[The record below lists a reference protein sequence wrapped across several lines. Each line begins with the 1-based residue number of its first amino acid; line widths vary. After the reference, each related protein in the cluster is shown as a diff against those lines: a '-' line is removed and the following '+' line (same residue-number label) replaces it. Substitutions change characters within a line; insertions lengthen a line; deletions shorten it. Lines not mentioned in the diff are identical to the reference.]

1 MDKPDNDGTEQENKK
16 RNVLR
21 RELELELE
29 NRDLK
34 QREEKLKEMLAK
46 KDGHIEALQN
56 NILIAQNQHIL
67 EMQKVKDSFRKEL
80 SRMHELWAKSI
91 NDRMDERMQ
100 FHLEQQSEKF
110 DTKLEELDNIT
121 ASIEDKIDI
130 HDQKLD
136 NIDQKFVRQL
146 IV

>member
-1 MDKPDNDGTEQENKK
+1 MDAKGKHAKDKDQKK
-16 RNVLR
+16 RNVTR
-21 RELELELE
+21 RELELHLDYQ
-29 NRDLK
+29 DLK
-34 QREEKLKEMLAK
+34 QREEKHKEMLAK
-46 KDGHIEALQN
+46 KDGHIEALQT
-56 NILIAQNQHIL
+56 NILICRNQHIL
-67 EMQKVKDSFRKEL
+67 EIQKVKDSFTNEL
-80 SRMHELWAKSI
+80 SSMHELWAKSI

>member
-1 MDKPDNDGTEQENKK
+1 MDAKDQENKK
-16 RNVLR
+16 RNVMR
-21 RELELELE
+21 REWELELE